1 MGGFSGNSFVS
12 RRMSAPPPVP
22 LPSGGRLPNYNP
34 NPRYPPQ
41 STSDQKSDEDDE
53 GVLYCFSSDPLAEDE
68 KEGDNNRIANVNSP
82 ISFQTAMKD
91 AFCAQPLCCIGTCI
105 TCTYGTSWCLRRE
118 VLQHHSKFVD
128 WEPTDANYGR
138 KEKPDFWKHWK
149 CCQGFAPCLQD
160 KLDGCTDTMDPN
172 AKACLACCEC
182 CCCAGCAI
190 SGSRQQIITEYDLH
204 PDKTDNQLIRLN
216 NCYTLRKFKCIPFVW
231 ESQNYLVK
239 VKNDTHFLVASPFRQ
254 HFNFSTKSDPFLVY
268 SSMKQSSI
276 APGGQARNLRNMKD
290 RKFQKTTIPLPN
302 SLMKLI
308 RQSEVYLMEE
318 AVTE

>member
-118 VLQHHSKFVD
+118 VLQHHSK
-128 WEPTDANYGR
+128 
-138 KEKPDFWKHWK
+138 
-149 CCQGFAPCLQD
+149 
-160 KLDGCTDTMDPN
+160 
-172 AKACLACCEC
+172 
-182 CCCAGCAI
+182 I
-190 SGSRQQIITEYDLH
+190 
-204 PDKTDNQLIRLN
+204 
-216 NCYTLRKFKCIPFVW
+216 
-231 ESQNYLVK
+231 
-239 VKNDTHFLVASPFRQ
+239 
-254 HFNFSTKSDPFLVY
+254 
-268 SSMKQSSI
+268 
-276 APGGQARNLRNMKD
+276 
-290 RKFQKTTIPLPN
+290 
-302 SLMKLI
+302 SLMAALTQWI
-308 RQSEVYLMEE
+308 QMPRL
-318 AVTE
+318 